1 MAESPPPVTPIR
13 PKPTEA
19 APSAKKPYEKPLM
32 TKKGAIPGITEAN
45 PLTPETAR
53 KALEDIAAK
62 AKPEATSPPEKKEI
76 DSILEEA
83 GKLLFTIGNRN
94 VLLPALARYVDS
106 TPLGIEFRQNVLV
119 MLSTIR
125 VDKIPP
131 AHRDALRALQTRVQK
146 SIPAGTEAKH
156 DAFVHILEEQQ
167 KIIPKDAPLAATI
180 ASIIED
186 IKQEQTDP
194 TTLVITLLQSKDE
207 ELDPIK
213 NAIYK
218 ELKGKNPQLPLLRT
232 PDEIVRAL
240 GIEPTT
246 ENQQKAS
253 QIFAG
258 KEKAGAKGFIMPSVL
273 LGLMVFLMAG
283 QFIQEAEAPGRGGG
297 GH

>member
-1 MAESPPPVTPIR
+1 MAETPPPIPIK
-13 PKPTEA
+13 PKPPDA
-19 APSAKKPYEKPLM
+19 APSVKKPDEKPLM
-32 TKKGAIPGITEAN
+32 TKEGSLPGVTEAK

-62 AKPEATSPPEKKEI
+62 AKPEVTAPPEKKEI

-83 GKLLFTIGNRN
+83 GKLLFAIGDRS
-94 VLLPALARYVDS
+94 VLLPALARHVDS

-119 MLSTIR
+119 MLSEIPA
-125 VDKIPP
+125 DKMPP
-131 AHRDALRALQTRVQK
+131 AHRDAVRALQTRIQK

-156 DAFVHILEEQQ
+156 DAFVHVLEEQQ

-180 ASIIED
+180 AAIIED
-186 IKQEQTDP
+186 IKQKQTDP
-194 TTLVITLLQSKDE
+194 TTIVTKLLQSKNE
-207 ELDPIK
+207 ELEPIK
-213 NAIYK
+213 NAIHK
-218 ELKGKNPQLPLLRT
+218 ELKGKNTQLPLLRT
-232 PDEIVRAL
+232 PEEIVKAL
-240 GIEPTT
+240 GIEPTE
-246 ENQQKAS
+246 ENQQKVS